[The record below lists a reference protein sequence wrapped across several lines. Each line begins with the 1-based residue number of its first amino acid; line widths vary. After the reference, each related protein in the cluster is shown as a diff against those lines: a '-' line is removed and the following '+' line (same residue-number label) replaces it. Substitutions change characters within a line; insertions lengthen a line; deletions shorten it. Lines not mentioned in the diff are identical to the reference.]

1 MYDLHMTDNAA
12 TSISQYTRNQE
23 TRATRIYL
31 ENSTPLLTPVRSGV
45 TLAVGVGGGSVG
57 VFFLSLREDPSVRI
71 RPWYVFSII
80 VVLTILATWIVL
92 PGQRLNL
99 FNVKTRTETRLGLD
113 LKGGVH
119 AVLQARPAPGQTVDA
134 DVLSGL
140 RDTIERRVNGLG
152 VSEPIIQTQGS
163 DKIVVELPGVQ
174 DPAAAVQVLKQTAL
188 LELVGSQT
196 QLPTGSVVTTS
207 LGGPETVGLNPDGSP
222 ISTATPG
229 PGTTVPSVGT
239 VAPGGSPAASAAA
252 SGTAASA
259 SDITGTT
266 TTTAGTATP
275 VATASASGSAVSSTP
290 AAAAA
295 AAGTSGTP
303 EASGTPGASATAAP
317 SATAPAGPSYETIVT
332 GKDLADAFPQTDQSG
347 NLVVGFKL
355 NSDAATKFGDY
366 TGSHVGQFLNVIVDK
381 RVVNSATI
389 QSRIDQSGEINGL
402 DRTQVQNLVVVL
414 KSGRLAVPLDV
425 IETRTVGP
433 TLGQD
438 SINKSLLAGG
448 IGLAAVAFFMIFFY
462 RLPGVLAVV
471 ALGVYTVLTF
481 ALFKLFGIV
490 LTLAGIAG
498 FILSI
503 GMAVDANVLIFARMK
518 EELRS
523 GRTLR
528 NAIDAGFDHAW
539 PSIRDSNASTMITC
553 LILYVFGGITGT
565 SVVRGFALTL
575 LIGVLVSLFS
585 AITVTRTFLRCLL
598 SSRAVS
604 TNRWLFNTESIA
616 PAQNRGSATTTAGD

>member
-1 MYDLHMTDNAA
+1 M
-12 TSISQYTRNQE
+12 
-23 TRATRIYL
+23 
-31 ENSTPLLTPVRSGV
+31 
-45 TLAVGVGGGSVG
+45 
-57 VFFLSLREDPSVRI
+57 RI

-92 PGQRLNL
+92 PGQQLNL
-99 FNVKTRTETRLGLD
+99 FNIKTRTETRLGLD

-140 RDTIERRVNGLG
+140 RDTIERRVNSLG

-222 ISTATPG
+222 ISSATPG

-239 VAPGGSPAASAAA
+239 VAPGGSPAASAAIT
-252 SGTAASA
+252 GTPAAS
-259 SDITGTT
+259 DVTGTT
-266 TTTAGTATP
+266 TTTAGTETP
-275 VATASASGSAVSSTP
+275 VGTASASGSAVSGTP
-290 AAAAA
+290 AAAA

-303 EASGTPGASATAAP
+303 EASGTPGVSATASP
-317 SATAPAGPSYETIVT
+317 SSTAPAGPVYQTIVT
-332 GKDLADAFPQTDQSG
+332 GKDLSDAFPQTDQSG

-381 RVVNSATI
+381 KVVNSATI

-438 SINKSLLAGG
+438 SINKSLLAGA

-598 SSRAVS
+598 SSRGIS
-604 TNRWLFNTESIA
+604 TNRWLFNTESFA
-616 PAQNRGSATTTAGD
+616 PAPTRDAATTTAGD

>member
-1 MYDLHMTDNAA
+1 
-12 TSISQYTRNQE
+12 
-23 TRATRIYL
+23 
-31 ENSTPLLTPVRSGV
+31 
-45 TLAVGVGGGSVG
+45 VGGGFVG

-92 PGQRLNL
+92 PGQQLNL
-99 FNVKTRTETRLGLD
+99 FNIKTRTETRLGLD

-140 RDTIERRVNGLG
+140 RDTIERRVNSLG

-196 QLPTGSVVTTS
+196 QLPTGSIVTTS
-207 LGGPETVGLNPDGSP
+207 LGGPETVGLNANGSP
-222 ISTATPG
+222 ISSATPG

-239 VAPGGSPAASAAA
+239 VAPGGSPAASAAIT
-252 SGTAASA
+252 GTPAAS
-259 SDITGTT
+259 DVTGTT
-266 TTTAGTATP
+266 TTTAGTETP
-275 VATASASGSAVSSTP
+275 VGTASASGSAVSGTP
-290 AAAAA
+290 AAA

-303 EASGTPGASATAAP
+303 EASGTPGASATVAP
-317 SATAPAGPSYETIVT
+317 SATAPAGPVYQTIVT
-332 GKDLADAFPQTDQSG
+332 GKDLSDAFPQTDQSG

-381 RVVNSATI
+381 KVVNSATI

-438 SINKSLLAGG
+438 SINKSLLAGA

-598 SSRAVS
+598 SSRGIS
-604 TNRWLFNTESIA
+604 TNRWLFNTESFA
-616 PAQNRGSATTTAGD
+616 PAPTRDAATTTAGD

>member
-1 MYDLHMTDNAA
+1 M
-12 TSISQYTRNQE
+12 
-23 TRATRIYL
+23 
-31 ENSTPLLTPVRSGV
+31 
-45 TLAVGVGGGSVG
+45 
-57 VFFLSLREDPSVRI
+57 RI
-71 RPWYVFSII
+71 RPWYIFSLI
-80 VVLTILATWIVL
+80 VVLTILATWIVV
-92 PGQRLNL
+92 PGQQLDL
-99 FNVKTRTETRLGLD
+99 FGVKTRTQTKLGLD
-113 LKGGVH
+113 LKGGVY
-119 AVLQARPAPGQTVDA
+119 AVLQARPAPGQKVDS

-196 QLPTGSVVTTS
+196 QLPTGSIITTS
-207 LGGPETVGLNPDGSP
+207 LGGPASVGLNPDGSP
-222 ISTATPG
+222 MSTGTPG
-229 PGTTVPSVGT
+229 PGTTVPSAGT
-239 VAPGGSPAASAAA
+239 VA
-252 SGTAASA
+252 SGTAPAASVPSGTPAA
-259 SDITGTT
+259 SVEASSTAANASSVAGTT
-266 TTTAGTATP
+266 TTTAGTPTP
-275 VATASASGSAVSSTP
+275 GGTPSATAAGASGTP
-290 AAAAA
+290 SNASA
-295 AAGTSGTP
+295 AAGVSGTP
-303 EASGTPGASATAAP
+303 DVNATPGASASASASAT
-317 SATAPAGPSYETIVT
+317 ATAPAGPVYETIVT

-355 NSDAATKFGDY
+355 NSDAASKFGDY
-366 TGSHVGQFLNVIVDK
+366 TGSHIGQFLNVIVDK
-381 RVVNSATI
+381 RVINSATI

-402 DRTQVQNLVVVL
+402 DRTQVQDLVVVL

-462 RLPGVLAVV
+462 RLPGVLAVL
-471 ALGVYTVLTF
+471 ALGVYTMLTF

-518 EELRS
+518 EELRT

-575 LIGVLVSLFS
+575 LIGVIVSLFS

-598 SSRAVS
+598 SSRSVS
-604 TNRWLFNTESIA
+604 TNRWLFNAESFA
-616 PAQNRGSATTTAGD
+616 PAPTRDSAPTTAGD

>member
-1 MYDLHMTDNAA
+1 L
-12 TSISQYTRNQE
+12 Q
-23 TRATRIYL
+23 
-31 ENSTPLLTPVRSGV
+31 
-45 TLAVGVGGGSVG
+45 LACGGGFVG
-57 VFFLSLREDPSVRI
+57 VFFFRFQEDPSVRI

-92 PGQRLNL
+92 PGQQLNL
-99 FNVKTRTETRLGLD
+99 FNIKTRTETRLGLD

-140 RDTIERRVNGLG
+140 RDTIERRVNSLG

-196 QLPTGSVVTTS
+196 QLPTGSIVTTS

-222 ISTATPG
+222 ISSATPG

-239 VAPGGSPAASAAA
+239 VAPGGSPAASAAIT
-252 SGTAASA
+252 GTPAAP
-259 SDITGTT
+259 DVTGTT
-266 TTTAGTATP
+266 TTTAGTETP
-275 VATASASGSAVSSTP
+275 VGTASASGSAVSGTP
-290 AAAAA
+290 AAAA

-303 EASGTPGASATAAP
+303 EASGTPGASATVAP
-317 SATAPAGPSYETIVT
+317 SATAPAGPVYQTIVT
-332 GKDLADAFPQTDQSG
+332 GKDLSDAFPQTDQSG

-381 RVVNSATI
+381 KVVNSATI

-402 DRTQVQNLVVVL
+402 DRTQVQNLVIVL

-438 SINKSLLAGG
+438 SINKSLLAGA

-598 SSRAVS
+598 SSRGIS
-604 TNRWLFNTESIA
+604 TNRWLFNTESFA
-616 PAQNRGSATTTAGD
+616 PAPTRDAATTTAGD

>member
-1 MYDLHMTDNAA
+1 M
-12 TSISQYTRNQE
+12 
-23 TRATRIYL
+23 
-31 ENSTPLLTPVRSGV
+31 
-45 TLAVGVGGGSVG
+45 
-57 VFFLSLREDPSVRI
+57 RI
-71 RPWYVFSII
+71 RPWYVFSVI

-140 RDTIERRVNGLG
+140 RDTIERRVNSLG

-196 QLPTGSVVTTS
+196 ALPIGSVVTTS

-222 ISTATPG
+222 ISSATPG

-239 VAPGGSPAASAAA
+239 VPPAASAAGTGTPA
-252 SGTAASA
+252 VAAGTAASA
-259 SDITGTT
+259 SGS
-266 TTTAGTATP
+266 A
-275 VATASASGSAVSSTP
+275 ASGTP
-290 AAAAA
+290 AAAA

-303 EASGTPGASATAAP
+303 EASGTPGATATASPA
-317 SATAPAGPSYETIVT
+317 ATAPAGPSYQTIVT
-332 GKDLADAFPQTDQSG
+332 GKDLSDAFPQTDQSG

>member
-1 MYDLHMTDNAA
+1 
-12 TSISQYTRNQE
+12 
-23 TRATRIYL
+23 
-31 ENSTPLLTPVRSGV
+31 
-45 TLAVGVGGGSVG
+45 VGGGSVG

-80 VVLTILATWIVL
+80 VVLTILAVWIVV
-92 PGQRLNL
+92 PGQQLNL
-99 FNVKTRTETRLGLD
+99 FNVKTRTQTRLGLD

-119 AVLQARPAPGQTVDA
+119 AVLQARPAPGQKVDA

-140 RDTIERRVNGLG
+140 RDTIERRVNSLG

-174 DPAAAVQVLKQTAL
+174 DPEAAVRVLKQTAL

-196 QLPTGSVVTTS
+196 ALPVGSIVTTS
-207 LGGPETVGLNPDGSP
+207 LGGPESVGLNPDGSP
-222 ISTATPG
+222 ITTATPG
-229 PGTTVPSVGT
+229 PGTTVPSAGT
-239 VAPGGSPAASAAA
+239 AQAGTAPAASAAGTGTPAASAAA
-252 SGTAASA
+252 PGTSASA
-259 SDITGTT
+259 SDAAGTTASTAVPTGT
-266 TTTAGTATP
+266 P
-275 VATASASGSAVSSTP
+275 SATAPAAASGTPSGSAT
-290 AAAAA
+290 A

-303 EASGTPGASATAAP
+303 GASGTPGGSATASASAT
-317 SATAPAGPSYETIVT
+317 ATAPAGPVYDTIVT

-355 NSDAATKFGDY
+355 NSDAASKFGDY

-402 DRTQVQNLVVVL
+402 DRTQVQDLVVVL

-438 SINKSLLAGG
+438 SINKSLLAGA
-448 IGLAAVAFFMIFFY
+448 IGLAAVAFFMIIFY
-462 RLPGVLAVV
+462 RLPGVVAVF

-503 GMAVDANVLIFARMK
+503 GMAVDANVLIFARLK
-518 EELRS
+518 EELRT

-528 NAIDAGFDHAW
+528 SAIDAGFDHAW
-539 PSIRDSNASTMITC
+539 PSIRDSNASTIITC

-575 LIGVLVSLFS
+575 LVGVLVSLFS

-598 SSRAVS
+598 SSRGLS
-604 TNRWLFNTESIA
+604 TNHWLFNSEVIA
-616 PAQNRGSATTTAGD
+616 HAPSRGSATTTTGD

>member
-1 MYDLHMTDNAA
+1 M
-12 TSISQYTRNQE
+12 
-23 TRATRIYL
+23 
-31 ENSTPLLTPVRSGV
+31 
-45 TLAVGVGGGSVG
+45 
-57 VFFLSLREDPSVRI
+57 RI

-119 AVLQARPAPGQTVDA
+119 AVLQARPAPGQKVDA

-207 LGGPETVGLNPDGSP
+207 LGGPETVGLNADGSP
-222 ISTATPG
+222 ISTAAPG
-229 PGTTVPSVGT
+229 PGTTVPSVGA
-239 VAPGGSPAASAAA
+239 VAPGSSPVASAAVTGTPA
-252 SGTAASA
+252 ATSGTAVSA
-259 SDITGTT
+259 SDVTGT
-266 TTTAGTATP
+266 P
-275 VATASASGSAVSSTP
+275 AV
-290 AAAAA
+290 AA

-303 EASGTPGASATAAP
+303 EPSGTPGASATAAP

-381 RVVNSATI
+381 KVVNSATI

-462 RLPGVLAVV
+462 RLPGMLAVV

-616 PAQNRGSATTTAGD
+616 PAQNRGSVTTTAGD

>member
-1 MYDLHMTDNAA
+1 
-12 TSISQYTRNQE
+12 
-23 TRATRIYL
+23 
-31 ENSTPLLTPVRSGV
+31 
-45 TLAVGVGGGSVG
+45 VGGGTVG
-57 VFFLSLREDPSVRI
+57 VFFFRSGEDSSVRI
-71 RPWYVFSII
+71 RPWYIFSII

-92 PGQRLNL
+92 PGQRLNF

-140 RDTIERRVNGLG
+140 RDTIERRVNSLG

-174 DPAAAVQVLKQTAL
+174 EPAAAVQVLKQTAL

-196 QLPTGSVVTTS
+196 ALPVGSVVTTS

-222 ISTATPG
+222 ISSTTPG
-229 PGTTVPSVGT
+229 PGTTVPSVGA
-239 VAPGGSPAASAAA
+239 VAPGGTPAASAAA
-252 SGTAASA
+252 SGTAVSA
-259 SDITGTT
+259 SDVTGTT

-275 VATASASGSAVSSTP
+275 VGTASASGSAVSGTP
-290 AAAAA
+290 AAAA

-303 EASGTPGASATAAP
+303 EASGTPGASATASP
-317 SATAPAGPSYETIVT
+317 SATAPTGPSYQTIVT
-332 GKDLADAFPQTDQSG
+332 GKDLSDAFPQTDQSG

-462 RLPGVLAVV
+462 RLPGVLAVL

-598 SSRAVS
+598 SSRGIS
-604 TNRWLFNTESIA
+604 TNRWLFNTESFA
-616 PAQNRGSATTTAGD
+616 PATPRDAATTTAGD